1 MHHNSSTIY
10 DTSVESKYE
19 QVLTPTLSVSVAD
32 SALMLSNSI
41 YVVYAG
47 LVFVVGMKMFDDHR
61 HVLILG

>member
-41 YVVYAG
+41 DVVYAG
-47 LVFVVGMKMFDDHR
+47 LVFVVGMKMFNDHR